1 MREDGKAQHVLT
13 CLNISHKEKP
23 ETVREYTEAVLQCKV
38 GVRHQKTQVAG
49 KESVEQGRIKSRL
62 KRQTG
67 KKICTRVCKEG
78 RRVFRKVWRKNST

>member
-1 MREDGKAQHVLT
+1 MLT

-23 ETVREYTEAVLQCKV
+23 ETVREYTEAVLQRKV

-62 KRQTG
+62 KRQVRRFVHESVRRGDGYSGRSGGRTPPKRSEG
-67 KKICTRVCKEG
+67 KEG
-78 RRVFRKVWRKNST
+78 K